1 MGLDLDYIAGQT
13 PLDDKEKDGLLIP
26 TVATRGELDEF
37 EQLNIEQA
45 VQWTLGRSFKPEL
58 VFTESFIC
66 EVHKRMF
73 SDVWDWAGEF
83 RRTNKNIGVDKW
95 QISTNLK

>member
-13 PLDDKEKDGLLIP
+13 PLDEEEKDGLLIP
-26 TVATRGELDEF
+26 TVATRSELDEF

-58 VFTESFIC
+58 VFTESFIR
-66 EVHKRMF
+66 EVHK
-73 SDVWDWAGEF
+73 
-83 RRTNKNIGVDKW
+83 
-95 QISTNLK
+95 